1 MLLAQWFSWWGTIP
15 ELEAGE
21 RLSAY
26 TTALLADSGWKME
39 RDEILEEWRAMAAGR
54 SQQQALS
61 TVPYDPQD
69 PDANDKFLAQVYRVQ
84 NWLAINFGRAS
95 ING

>member
-1 MLLAQWFSWWGTIP
+1 MLLAQWFSWWGAIP
-15 ELEAGE
+15 SLEAEE
-21 RLSAY
+21 RLGAY

-39 RDEILEEWRAMAAGR
+39 RDEILENWREMAAGR
-54 SQQQALS
+54 NQQKLGN
-61 TVPYDPQD
+61 VPYDPE
-69 PDANDKFLAQVYRVQ
+69 DADAHDKFLAHVYRVQ